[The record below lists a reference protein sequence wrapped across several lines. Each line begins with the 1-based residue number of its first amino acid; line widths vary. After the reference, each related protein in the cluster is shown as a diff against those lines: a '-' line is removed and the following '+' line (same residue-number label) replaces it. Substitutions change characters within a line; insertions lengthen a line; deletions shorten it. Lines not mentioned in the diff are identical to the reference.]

1 MKSRYLGV
9 GLAVLAVSMFSL
21 AGTAF
26 AHTTSTSEEEA
37 PRGTCVVHSLPSFV
51 LQGEFGTTAT
61 VADIIEVECD
71 PTIYGTGSKIKITAA
86 QLYNLCKGSLTW
98 YVPNPL
104 VTTTGRGI
112 TVELDPDG
120 NAIVAV
126 RGGPFCSAGESLI
139 TAHMEEEPFES
150 FTTSFTVLPPV
161 PTPQSV
167 RALAATPGAPE
178 TQVETGVS
186 SGFAAIIEAEFTNG
200 SEKPVRI
207 FSEELFRRCR
217 VAPHLVWILQTGQA
231 VAGTPEVNG
240 IPLDNDGNAFV
251 IVLGDGS
258 CAPGASLIEADLE
271 AKPFTTLTTFFTIEA
286 PRPT

>member
-1 MKSRYLGV
+1 MKSRHLGV
-9 GLAVLAVSMFSL
+9 GLAVLALSMFSL

-26 AHTTSTSEEEA
+26 AHTTSSTEEEA

-51 LQGEFGTTAT
+51 LQGEFENTAT
-61 VADIIEVECD
+61 VADIVEVECD
-71 PTIYGTGSKIKITAA
+71 PTIYGTGSKIKITAN
-86 QLYNLCKGSLTW
+86 QLFSLCKGNLTW
-98 YVPNPL
+98 YVPNPFT
-104 VTTTGRGI
+104 VSTGRGI
-112 TVELDPDG
+112 SVELDPDG

-186 SGFAAIIEAEFTNG
+186 SGIAAIIETEFTNG
-200 SEKPVRI
+200 SEKFVHI
-207 FSEELFRRCR
+207 SSEELYQRCR
-217 VAPHLVWILQTGQA
+217 LEPHLLWIRENGEITED
-231 VAGTPEVNG
+231 TPEVTG
-240 IPLDNDGNAFV
+240 IQLDNDGNAFV
-251 IVLGDGS
+251 IVLGDSS

-271 AKPFTTLTTFFTIEA
+271 SKPFTTLTTYFTIEA